1 MPGPVT
7 DRQRLILVAIALVAV
22 VGAAAAFR
30 LVDGATAIAEK
41 PVPSTDLRRL
51 NSYLRPLSETSSL
64 APVAHGTMV
73 GDRDPFA
80 STASA
85 ATPRARASSTTSSL
99 PKADEGQ
106 RWVVSSILFEDS
118 RRSAIVNNAWVMVGD
133 PLGLGA
139 SLTGIERTHVIVTDA
154 KGNRH
159 VVPIQGGEQ

>member
-1 MPGPVT
+1 MPIPAAE
-7 DRQRLILVAIALVAV
+7 RQRLLLFAVAVMAV

-30 LVDGATAIAEK
+30 LIDGAGEVAGK
-41 PVPSTDLRRL
+41 PVPTTDLRRMS
-51 NSYLRPLSETSSL
+51 SYLRPLSETSSL

-85 ATPRARASSTTSSL
+85 AIPRVRANNTTSSL
-99 PKADEGQ
+99 PKTDEGQ

-118 RRSAIVNNAWVMVGD
+118 KRSAIVNNAWVTVGD

-139 SLTGIERTHVIVTDA
+139 SLTAIERTHVIVTDA

-159 VVPIQGGEQ
+159 VVSIQGGEQ